1 MLFKSHSSEQY
12 AWKNKNT
19 KNEEKHEKLNNN
31 KQINT
36 TKKHNKN
43 KKEKETFSMSSDEH
57 YSINRPITLFLPPPI
72 RRNKNQNEDFKR
84 ENGRPV
90 KRILNP
96 PPITTT
102 NNLNKGIALTKQMIP
117 FAEEPPPPP
126 IIASNNLENMRGQVP
141 FIVPNDANNQNDFA
155 SKLLGQLF
163 PLNGG
168 GENNNKPISPRMA
181 AAPLAGSP
189 FDLFSNGGGLAAAGQ
204 SATPNPLLQMLTQ
217 GSTLE
222 QITTLTRNLL
232 QMSNGNKEIL
242 STLMNAITGGGGSQA
257 SKLTS
262 SALATASL
270 QKQPQLQNN
279 AISAFLAGN
288 KSLIPSAVIIEDEEV
303 LGNRSNSGRF
313 LEREEIREIASN
325 GTITS
330 FNGFT
335 PEQRKLLAAAVLNG
349 ELDPEQAVRLLTSE
363 NITTANETISELN
376 RTNIDNS
383 LFDYEEQQH
392 QTFFGTKQ
400 KQNQHLINAESK
412 LIEWIQQNRP
422 RHSSENFNEVI
433 NKNVTTSSSPLTSP
447 PSHDWNNNFV
457 TSERLPYYGKYCGSF
472 VEQTDSAASHNIA
485 GALWAVDER
494 RLLIT
499 KFNFIPLSKSENVT
513 FWAGPSK
520 PTGNAALDLFPSENG
535 FIVEAI
541 PIELNIFNG
550 KIIEIEAKIFSNT
563 LQSETLNK
571 NKNGSEKVSEIKN
584 KNQNSNL
591 LAEREEEEED
601 EKIIIAA
608 NITSNSTKR
617 DRRNLYNEIFDNITE
632 EENDNFTILVSYDAQ
647 QDDIEFKENKLEEKI
662 ILNNFTSLPVNL
674 EAKNGSFENE
684 SFASSFIKNDKF
696 ASPNEEKILRNLK
709 STYYQQT
716 LLLTLPPERLT
727 KLLDWLAV
735 WEHEENK
742 EALAVVLIPKGLQIP
757 SIVQI
762 RAFPSPAIGIN
773 GVKMLQSGPIKVLDT
788 KTIEVTEFTFLSD
801 NLPAWFMVGKEIMP
815 NAKGHIVPIFDKTN
829 KSFSCDSLREYHNET
844 VTLRLPDPFDIK
856 DVFWF
861 AIFSI
866 PRNIPLSHIY
876 LPYNDMQLPPDL
888 VNLQTPQCIWRRN
901 IV

>member
-1 MLFKSHSSEQY
+1 
-12 AWKNKNT
+12 
-19 KNEEKHEKLNNN
+19 
-31 KQINT
+31 
-36 TKKHNKN
+36 
-43 KKEKETFSMSSDEH
+43 
-57 YSINRPITLFLPPPI
+57 
-72 RRNKNQNEDFKR
+72 
-84 ENGRPV
+84 
-90 KRILNP
+90 
-96 PPITTT
+96 
-102 NNLNKGIALTKQMIP
+102 MIP
-117 FAEEPPPPP
+117 FAEEAPPPP

-141 FIVPNDANNQNDFA
+141 FIVPNDVNNQNDFA

-242 STLMNAITGGGGSQA
+242 STLMNAITGGGGGSQA

-303 LGNRSNSGRF
+303 LGNRSSR
-313 LEREEIREIASN
+313 
-325 GTITS
+325 TITS

-363 NITTANETISELN
+363 NITTAFETISELN
-376 RTNIDNS
+376 KTNIDNS

-472 VEQTDSAASHNIA
+472 VEQTDSAASHNVA

-563 LQSETLNK
+563 LQPETHDK

-684 SFASSFIKNDKF
+684 SFASSFIKNEPF

-727 KLLDWLAV
+727 KLLDWLTV

-742 EALAVVLIPKGLQIP
+742 EALAIVLIPKGLQIP

-815 NAKGHIVPIFDKTN
+815 NAKGHIVPIFDKFVKHLKNIFLIFRTN
-829 KSFSCDSLREYHNET
+829 KSFNCDSLREYHNET
-844 VTLRLPDPFDIK
+844 LTLRLPDPFDIK

-861 AIFSI
+861 A
-866 PRNIPLSHIY
+866 
-876 LPYNDMQLPPDL
+876 NDMQLPPDL

>member
-1 MLFKSHSSEQY
+1 
-12 AWKNKNT
+12 
-19 KNEEKHEKLNNN
+19 
-31 KQINT
+31 
-36 TKKHNKN
+36 
-43 KKEKETFSMSSDEH
+43 
-57 YSINRPITLFLPPPI
+57 
-72 RRNKNQNEDFKR
+72 
-84 ENGRPV
+84 
-90 KRILNP
+90 
-96 PPITTT
+96 
-102 NNLNKGIALTKQMIP
+102 
-117 FAEEPPPPP
+117 
-126 IIASNNLENMRGQVP
+126 
-141 FIVPNDANNQNDFA
+141 
-155 SKLLGQLF
+155 
-163 PLNGG
+163 
-168 GENNNKPISPRMA
+168 
-181 AAPLAGSP
+181 
-189 FDLFSNGGGLAAAGQ
+189 
-204 SATPNPLLQMLTQ
+204 
-217 GSTLE
+217 
-222 QITTLTRNLL
+222 
-232 QMSNGNKEIL
+232 
-242 STLMNAITGGGGSQA
+242 MNAITGGGGSQA

-279 AISAFLAGN
+279 AISAFLSGN

-303 LGNRSNSGRF
+303 IGNRSNSGRF

-383 LFDYEEQQH
+383 LFDYEEQRQ

-422 RHSSENFNEVI
+422 RHSSENLNEVI

-447 PSHDWNNNFV
+447 PSHDWNNNNFV
-457 TSERLPYYGKYCGSF
+457 ASERLPYYGKYCGSF

-513 FWAGPSK
+513 FWGGPAK
-520 PTGNAALDLFPSENG
+520 PTGNTALDLFPSENG

-550 KIIEIEAKIFSNT
+550 KIIEIEAKISSNT
-563 LQSETLNK
+563 LQSETLDK

-584 KNQNSNL
+584 KKQNFNL
-591 LAEREEEEED
+591 LAEREEDEEED
-601 EKIIIAA
+601 EKIIVTA

-632 EENDNFTILVSYDAQ
+632 EDNDNFTRLVSYDTQ

-662 ILNNFTSLPVNL
+662 ILNNFTILPVNL
-674 EAKNGSFENE
+674 EAKNRSFENE
-684 SFASSFIKNDKF
+684 SFASSFIKNDNV
-696 ASPNEEKILRNLK
+696 ASPNEEKIIRNLK
-709 STYYQQT
+709 STQYQQT

-742 EALAVVLIPKGLQIP
+742 EALAVVLIP
-757 SIVQI
+757 
-762 RAFPSPAIGIN
+762 
-773 GVKMLQSGPIKVLDT
+773 
-788 KTIEVTEFTFLSD
+788 
-801 NLPAWFMVGKEIMP
+801 
-815 NAKGHIVPIFDKTN
+815 
-829 KSFSCDSLREYHNET
+829 
-844 VTLRLPDPFDIK
+844 
-856 DVFWF
+856 
-861 AIFSI
+861 
-866 PRNIPLSHIY
+866 
-876 LPYNDMQLPPDL
+876 
-888 VNLQTPQCIWRRN
+888 
-901 IV
+901 

>member
-1 MLFKSHSSEQY
+1 MLLAKALDEHRAVELDEENF
-12 AWKNKNT
+12 NKI
-19 KNEEKHEKLNNN
+19 KE
-31 KQINT
+31 
-36 TKKHNKN
+36 N
-43 KKEKETFSMSSDEH
+43 KKEFPKFPKEENNEEMNKTKIII
-57 YSINRPITLFLPPPI
+57 YLPPPPLKYPQVLEKTLRKKGEKGEGLEQQ
-72 RRNKNQNEDFKR
+72 RRR
-84 ENGRPV
+84 RP
-90 KRILNP
+90 NP
-96 PPITTT
+96 QLMLF
-102 NNLNKGIALTKQMIP
+102 N
-117 FAEEPPPPP
+117 
-126 IIASNNLENMRGQVP
+126 SQVP

-168 GENNNKPISPRMA
+168 GENNNKPVSPRMA

-303 LGNRSNSGRF
+303 LGLNRSNNGRF

-376 RTNIDNS
+376 KTNIDNS
-383 LFDYEEQQH
+383 LFDYEEQQQ

-400 KQNQHLINAESK
+400 KQNQHLINAE
-412 LIEWIQQNRP
+412 
-422 RHSSENFNEVI
+422 
-433 NKNVTTSSSPLTSP
+433 T
-447 PSHDWNNNFV
+447 
-457 TSERLPYYGKYCGSF
+457 
-472 VEQTDSAASHNIA
+472 
-485 GALWAVDER
+485 
-494 RLLIT
+494 
-499 KFNFIPLSKSENVT
+499 
-513 FWAGPSK
+513 
-520 PTGNAALDLFPSENG
+520 
-535 FIVEAI
+535 
-541 PIELNIFNG
+541 
-550 KIIEIEAKIFSNT
+550 
-563 LQSETLNK
+563 
-571 NKNGSEKVSEIKN
+571 
-584 KNQNSNL
+584 
-591 LAEREEEEED
+591 EREEEDEEED

-632 EENDNFTILVSYDAQ
+632 EDNDNFTRLVSYDTQ

-662 ILNNFTSLPVNL
+662 ILNNSTSLPINL
-674 EAKNGSFENE
+674 EAKNVSFENQ
-684 SFASSFIKNDKF
+684 SFASSFIKNDNF
-696 ASPNEEKILRNLK
+696 ASPNEEKIIIKNLK
-709 STYYQQT
+709 STQYQQT

-829 KSFSCDSLREYHNET
+829 KSFNCDSLREYHNET
-844 VTLRLPDPFDIK
+844 VKL
-856 DVFWF
+856 
-861 AIFSI
+861 
-866 PRNIPLSHIY
+866 
-876 LPYNDMQLPPDL
+876 
-888 VNLQTPQCIWRRN
+888 
-901 IV
+901 